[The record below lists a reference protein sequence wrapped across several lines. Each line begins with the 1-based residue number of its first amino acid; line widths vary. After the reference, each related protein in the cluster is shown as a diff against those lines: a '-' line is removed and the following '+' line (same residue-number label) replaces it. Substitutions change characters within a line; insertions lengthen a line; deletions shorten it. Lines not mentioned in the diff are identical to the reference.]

1 MALIPGLAAL
11 PAEGSQNASFLPGR
25 GQIRERLITA
35 GIILLCLLISIP
47 VLTIAGSLGRDSGG
61 VWQHLLDTLLWSYIG
76 QSLVLMGGVGVLVLV
91 LGIIP
96 AWLVTMTRF
105 PGSRMLEWAL
115 VLPLAMPAYII
126 AYTYTGMLDITG
138 PVQTWIREWTGLA
151 FGEYWFPDIRS
162 MGGAITM
169 LALVLYPYVYLLSR
183 MAFLEQSVCVLEVS
197 RTLGAGPLT
206 AFRRV
211 ALPLARPAIVAGLA
225 LVLMETLADYG
236 TVQYFGL
243 STFTTGIFRTWFGMG
258 SPTAAAQLSAVLMT
272 FILVLVLTE
281 QWSRNRS
288 RYFHTS
294 NRYSRIP
301 QPRLRGW
308 KAWTALLA
316 CALPVLAGFVIP
328 VFQLVLWA
336 LQSWSVIDRD
346 DFIELTFNSLR
357 LAAMA
362 AVIVLTLALVVAYL
376 KRLRPGLLMRSVF
389 RVLGLGYAIPGTVIA
404 VGILIPFAAFDN
416 GVDSFMRS
424 HFDLSSGLL
433 LSGTLVAVLFAYVV
447 RFLPIAMNTLDAGLG
462 KIKPTMDD
470 AGRSMG
476 YTAWQLL
483 RRIHIPMLRGSLL
496 TAALLV
502 FVDVLKELPATLILR
517 PFNFNTLAIRTY
529 ELANQERLAEAAV
542 SALMIVLAGIIP
554 VIILSLSISG
564 SRPGYD
570 KPRRQGS

>member
-1 MALIPGLAAL
+1 MALIPGLASL
-11 PAEGSQNASFLPGR
+11 PGEGPRNASFLSGGGR
-25 GQIRERLITA
+25 FRDRLTTA

-47 VLTIAGSLGRDSGG
+47 VLTIAVSLGRDSGG

-76 QSLVLMGGVGVLVLV
+76 QSLVLMGGVGLLVLV
-91 LGIIP
+91 FGIIP

-105 PGSRMLEWAL
+105 PGSRLLEWAL

-138 PVQTWIREWTGLA
+138 PVQTWIRESTGLA

-183 MAFLEQSVCVLEVS
+183 MAFMEQSVCVLEVS

-294 NRYSRIP
+294 NRYSRLP

-308 KAWTALLA
+308 KAWIALLA
-316 CALPVLAGFVIP
+316 CGFPVLAGFLVP

-336 LQSWSVIDRD
+336 LQSWSVINRD
-346 DFIELTFNSLR
+346 DFLELTYNSLR
-357 LAAMA
+357 LAVMA
-362 AVIVLTLALVVAYL
+362 AVIVLTLAMLVAYL

-416 GVDSFMRS
+416 GIDSFMRAR
-424 HFDLSSGLL
+424 FDFSSGLL

-447 RFLPIAMNTLDAGLG
+447 RFLPVAMNTIDAGLG

-483 RRIHIPMLRGSLL
+483 RRIHIPMLRSSLL
-496 TAALLV
+496 TASLLV

-529 ELANQERLAEAAV
+529 ELANQERLAEAAA

-570 KPRRQGS
+570 KLRRQGT